1 MGYGKSKCPKITEIE
16 KNHAEQIRQTD
27 DENYLHMLLAVIFH
41 ETLDGVTEDG
51 SEGVSL
57 GFYGFRELVE
67 EVMGDAADEGKWQV
81 LMLIRGNIDTD
92 EVDKAL
98 SHEVFDGRIGEMV
111 VNKLRQTR
119 EETVCQRLTIDA
131 VDNLRQR

>member
-1 MGYGKSKCPKITEIE
+1 MAYGKSKCLKITEIE
-16 KNHAEQIRQTD
+16 KNQAEQIRQTD
-27 DENYLHMLLAVIFH
+27 DENYLHIILAVIFH

-57 GFYGFRELVE
+57 GFYGFREFVE